1 MERRREVAMQA
12 MQFEVDG
19 PLGWADASEPVAGT
33 GEVVVEVVA
42 AAVNRADLLQRSGKY
57 PPPAGESEVLGLEC
71 SGTIVAL
78 GAGVADGVE
87 GWAVGDQ
94 VCALLAGGGYA
105 ERVAVPATQL
115 LPVPE
120 GVSLADAAAL
130 PEAVCTVWSAIRDLP
145 EPEEGE
151 LALVH
156 GGSGGMGTMAIQLLR
171 ALGWRVAATASARH
185 RELCASLGAEIV
197 IEYRAED
204 FVDVVKG
211 ATEGRGAGFVLDVIG
226 ASYLDRNLEALALD
240 GAMTVIAVQ
249 GGSKAE
255 VDLRRL
261 MQRRVTMRAMTLR
274 ARPRTGGRGSKAEVV
289 RQVRETVWPLIA
301 AGAVRPVIG
310 ARVPLVEAERAH
322 ELMGSPEAP
331 GGKLLLVR

>member
-1 MERRREVAMQA
+1 MKA

-19 PLGWADASEPVAGT
+19 PMTWADATDPVAGV
-33 GEVVVEVVA
+33 GEVIVEVAA
-42 AAVNRADLLQRSGKY
+42 AAVNRADLMQRAGKY
-57 PPPAGESEVLGLEC
+57 PAPAGESDVLGLEC
-71 SGTIVAL
+71 SGTIVEL
-78 GAGVADGVE
+78 GEGVT
-87 GWAVGDQ
+87 GWAVGDE

-120 GVSLADAAAL
+120 GVSLAHAAAL
-130 PEAVCTVWSAIRDLP
+130 PEAVCTVWSAIRELP
-145 EPEEGE
+145 EPDAGE

-156 GGSGGMGTMAIQLLR
+156 GGSGGIGTMAIQLLR

-185 RELCASLGAEIV
+185 RGLSAGLGAEIV
-197 IEYRAED
+197 IDYRSED
-204 FVDVVKG
+204 FVEIVKA
-211 ATEGRGAGFVLDVIG
+211 ATDGRGAGFVLDVIG
-226 ASYLDRNLEALALD
+226 ADYLDRNLDALALD
-240 GAMTVIAVQ
+240 GVLTVIAVQ
-249 GGSKAE
+249 GGTRAE

-261 MQRRVTMRAMTLR
+261 MQRRVTLRAMTLR

-289 RQVRETVWPLIA
+289 RQVRERVWPRFA
-301 AGAVRPVIG
+301 ADQLRPVIG
-310 ARVPLVEAERAH
+310 ATVPLAEAGRAH